1 MYFLVLLTAIL
12 HEPNV
17 PSEVVEVVK
26 VIEAVEVVEAVW
38 AVEDEDEV
46 DEVEVAEAEVEAARR
61 PRSGVL
67 EKTTKQ
73 TWLMFTFDST
83 ADNGRRSPD

>member
-1 MYFLVLLTAIL
+1 MYFLVSLTTIL

-26 VIEAVEVVEAVW
+26 VIEAVEVVEVVEAVW
-38 AVEDEDEV
+38 AVE
-46 DEVEVAEAEVEAARR
+46 DEVEVAEAEVEAARW

-67 EKTTKQ
+67 EKSTKQ